1 MYIVEILDRKI
12 TCYLNPVFAVFF
24 NYTRWKT
31 VQIISKEK
39 KGTLTQNVLSGTN
52 FSVLIFKYYNV

>member
-12 TCYLNPVFAVFF
+12 TCYLNPVFAGFF

-39 KGTLTQNVLSGTN
+39 KVTLTQNVLSGTN
-52 FSVLIFKYYNV
+52 F

>member
-12 TCYLNPVFAVFF
+12 TCYLNPVFAGFF

-31 VQIISKEK
+31 VQKISKEK
-39 KGTLTQNVLSGTN
+39 KSYLNPKCAEWDQF
-52 FSVLIFKYYNV
+52 FSVNF